1 MPYTQEF
8 LAEMMGV
15 NRTSISLA
23 AQAMQDKGLID
34 YRRGKIKILDRRA
47 LEEASCECYRVVKAR
62 FDAFLNAPSPA
73 AESIGKGGTTTV

>member
-23 AQAMQDKGLID
+23 AQAMQDKGIID
-34 YRRGKIKILDRRA
+34 YSRGKIKILDRPA
-47 LEEASCECYRVVKAR
+47 LEASSCECYQVVKMR
-62 FDAFLNAPSPA
+62 FDAFVKSGA
-73 AESIGKGGTTTV
+73 ARVIGKA